1 MPPDTR
7 HRRLLANRYQLIELA
22 GSGAMGQVYRAED
35 KLLGGVTVAV
45 KFLSQALLNQ
55 KMKERF
61 EREATISALLGE
73 KSSHIVRVKDYGL
86 DEKEIPFYVMEFLQ
100 GDSLSDVIK
109 YRPLVVDRFL
119 KVVRQICFGLEC
131 AHKGILYQGE
141 LCPIIHRDIKPSNI
155 LIVEDAA
162 LGELVKILDFGIAKL
177 IQAEESQTQAFMGTL
192 AYCSPEQMEGKELD
206 NRSDIYS
213 LGIMMYEMLTGDM
226 PLFPDNS
233 SFGGWYEAHHH
244 TKPQP
249 MNPSHRVPPAIEA
262 LVMKCLAKSPNSR
275 PQKIDEVL
283 RAIEAIEAAPG
294 SQAKTANQARS
305 ANQVKPLPDIDPTI
319 INLPDN
325 SGPTLVADKTL
336 SRATLPGVKETC
348 LQMGWPQDKPVQKI
362 VFPQVLRASEGTFAT
377 LWVMLDQ
384 QDILSRMTSIRYNQF
399 LMMTSPHPMILWITV
414 LYHREHGPRWLPCY
428 LDLKTSSGQR
438 LATLLGEGSRYWIL
452 FFALENPQQCQQS
465 MTATIAPNQCKLLKE
480 WAQNSQ
486 TMPGDKPQITKRL
499 LKQEFEKLKPKIVAK
514 LANVNPAYAKDVS
527 S

>member
-1 MPPDTR
+1 MAPDHR
-7 HRRLLANRYQLIELA
+7 HRRLLANRYQLMELA

-100 GDSLSDVIK
+100 GESLGDIIK
-109 YRPLVVDRFL
+109 YRPLPVNRFL

-141 LCPIIHRDIKPSNI
+141 LCPIIHRDIKPNNI
-155 LIVEDAA
+155 LVVEDAA

-177 IQAEESQTQAFMGTL
+177 VQSEESQTQAFMGTL

-249 MNPSHRVPPAIEA
+249 INPSHRVPKEVES
-262 LVMKCLAKSPNSR
+262 LVMKCLEKLPKNR
-275 PQKIDEVL
+275 FQKIEEVL
-283 RAIEAIEAAPG
+283 RAIEAI
-294 SQAKTANQARS
+294 
-305 ANQVKPLPDIDPTI
+305 DIDQFNQTKSVPRPELTLFS
-319 INLPDN
+319 LPDN
-325 SGPTLVADKTL
+325 SGPTIVADVSQKIVSEKT
-336 SRATLPGVKETC
+336 RTRTTLPGVKETC
-348 LQMGWPQDKPVQKI
+348 LQMGWPKDKPVQKI
-362 VFPQVLRASEGTFAT
+362 VFPHVMQASEGKFAT
-377 LWVMLDQ
+377 LWVMLEQ
-384 QDILSRMTSIRYNQF
+384 QDILSRMSSIRYNQF
-399 LMMTSPHPMILWITV
+399 LMMTTPHPMILWITV
-414 LYHREHGPRWLPCY
+414 LYHKEHGPRWLPCY

-438 LATLLGEGSRYWIL
+438 FASLLGEASQYWIL
-452 FFALENPQQCQQS
+452 FFALENPHRCQQA
-465 MTATIAPNQCKLLKE
+465 MTATVAPNQCKLLKE
-480 WAQNSQ
+480 WASDSHS
-486 TMPGDKPQITKRL
+486 MPGGSPQITKRL
-499 LKQEFEKLKPKIVAK
+499 LKQEFEKLKPKIVTK
-514 LANVNPAYAKDVS
+514 LANVNPAYTKDLS
-527 S
+527 TL

>member
-100 GDSLSDVIK
+100 GESLSDVIK
-109 YRPLVVDRFL
+109 YRPLTVDRFL
-119 KVVRQICFGLEC
+119 KVVRQICFGLES

-177 IQAEESQTQAFMGTL
+177 VQSEESQTQAFMGTL

-249 MNPSHRVPPAIEA
+249 MNPIHRVPSAIEA
-262 LVMKCLAKSPNSR
+262 LVMKCLAKSPHSR

-283 RAIEAIEAAPG
+283 RAIEAIESVPT
-294 SQAKTANQARS
+294 SQSKPV
-305 ANQVKPLPDIDPTI
+305 NQVKPLPDLDPTI

-325 SGPTLVADKTL
+325 SGPTIVAEKSF
-336 SRATLPGVKETC
+336 SRTTLPGVKETC

-399 LMMTSPHPMILWITV
+399 LMMTSPHPMLLWITV

-438 LATLLGEGSRYWIL
+438 LTNLLGEGSKYWIL
-452 FFALENPQQCQQS
+452 FFSLENPQRCQQS

-480 WAQNSQ
+480 WAENSQ
-486 TMPGDKPQITKRL
+486 SMPGGKPQITKRL

-514 LANVNPAYAKDVS
+514 LANVNPAYAKDIS

>member
-177 IQAEESQTQAFMGTL
+177 VQSEESQTQAFMGTL

-262 LVMKCLAKSPNSR
+262 LVMKCLAKSPNAR

-294 SQAKTANQARS
+294 SQAKT